1 VNIVTE
7 KSLKSVLAQLAR
19 ELINILFEKF
29 KMRKSYQRLI
39 GKDLYEQ
46 FANEIVDGEI
56 ND

>member
-1 VNIVTE
+1 MTE
-7 KSLKSVLAQLAR
+7 KSLKSVLAQLVR

-29 KMRKSYQRLI
+29 KMRKSSQRLI

-46 FANEIVDGEI
+46 VANEVVDGEI